1 MKKMIKASTTT
12 NNITR
17 YINQA
22 IRNVANYAFDNAP
35 FDLDDPRNDYYVE
48 NIVEDIDVQTAK
60 TALVNALETA
70 IERNNRY

>member
-22 IRNVANYAFDNAP
+22 IRNVANYAFDTAP
-35 FDLDDPRNDYYVE
+35 FNLDDPRNDYYVE

-60 TALVNALETA
+60 TVLVNALETA